1 MNFTPLIGLAA
12 IATIVWI
19 SIIDPSPRP
28 EVLLD
33 WRSMLLVLGGTA
45 AVAIVIY
52 PASRLMD
59 LYRFVIYGIVL
70 KKLPSVSEV
79 AKQIVTASALG
90 PGEHELYPLCPSS
103 HPFLTEGYQLLA
115 ENILNEEDLHEVLTR
130 RSQYFKSNYL
140 NDAKILSTL
149 GKFPSA
155 LGMLGST
162 VGLVDMMS
170 GLSKMGQAGIGEA
183 MALALVTTF
192 WGLIFTYLLFMPL
205 SDYAMRLN
213 SEDTTL
219 RQLIVEGILMIK
231 RREDPRI
238 IVDKINGF
246 LALQDRLIL
255 KKSALPEDF
264 WREAQYL
271 AAKVRKKKVA

>member
-12 IATIVWI
+12 TAAVVWI
-19 SIIDPSPRP
+19 AIIQPSPKP

-45 AVAIVIY
+45 AVALVIF
-52 PASRLMD
+52 PLQKLLD
-59 LYRFVIYGIVL
+59 LYRFVIYGVVL
-70 KKLPSVSEV
+70 KKLPSVAEV

-90 PGEHELYPLCPSS
+90 PKEYELYPLCPSS
-103 HPFLTEGYQLLA
+103 HRFLTEGYQLLA
-115 ENILNEEDLHEVLTR
+115 ENILNEDDLREVLTR

-140 NDAKILSTL
+140 NDAKILATL

-192 WGLIFTYLLFMPL
+192 WGLIFTYLFFMPL

-213 SEDTTL
+213 SEDNTL

-246 LALQDRLIL
+246 LALQDRLVL
-255 KKSALPEDF
+255 KKSALPEDY
-264 WREAQYL
+264 WREAQQQ
-271 AAKVRKKKVA
+271 AAKVRRKKVA